1 MTSVYVNGG
10 VGEGD
15 VFSEAGEV
23 EQRRRSVRTMGGI
36 RLFEDNFNF
45 DIEVSKSLSLE
56 HIEDD
61 DVVVVE

>member
-1 MTSVYVNGG
+1 MLTLTKS
-10 VGEGD
+10 
-15 VFSEAGEV
+15 
-23 EQRRRSVRTMGGI
+23 RRAKQERCCTYMGGI